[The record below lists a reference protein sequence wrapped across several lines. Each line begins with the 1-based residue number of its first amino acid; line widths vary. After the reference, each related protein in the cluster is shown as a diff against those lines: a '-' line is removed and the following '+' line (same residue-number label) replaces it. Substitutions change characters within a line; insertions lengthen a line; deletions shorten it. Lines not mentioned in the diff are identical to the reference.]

1 MGKHCVWRTAVELW
15 YGAAIPHVS
24 GADMRKQRCC
34 GKTVK
39 HTLDLN
45 LLNLVLQLDLTLSR
59 DL

>member
-1 MGKHCVWRTAVELW
+1 MELW